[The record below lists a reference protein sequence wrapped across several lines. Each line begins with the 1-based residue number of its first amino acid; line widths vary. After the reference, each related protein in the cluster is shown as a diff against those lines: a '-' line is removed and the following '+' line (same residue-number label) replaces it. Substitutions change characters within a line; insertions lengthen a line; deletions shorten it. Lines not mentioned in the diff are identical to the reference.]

1 MIRLKDSVRDCEG
14 RKLLFSSFLS
24 LLPFSPSRSSH
35 VHWRQSNVT
44 PVDPKTIGRDSN
56 LQFPLFPSVEFEL
69 FLLVQRVLVGFQYLS
84 TRRGSLL
91 NATPRALDETK
102 EGEKAISKVELPT
115 IIERNEPERKRK
127 LTLPVQLSSG
137 PRKSLRICNWVDPRG
152 TNWTLRLFSAL
163 FVVSHLENSAHSRV
177 NSDCLHKVSSE

>member
-1 MIRLKDSVRDCEG
+1 MG
-14 RKLLFSSFLS
+14 
-24 LLPFSPSRSSH
+24 
-35 VHWRQSNVT
+35 N
-44 PVDPKTIGRDSN
+44 DSN

-69 FLLVQRVLVGFQYLS
+69 FLLVQRVLVGFLYLS

-115 IIERNEPERKRK
+115 IIERNEPEMKRK